1 MYYPRIPKRKYGNR
15 KPIIDGI
22 QFDSQAEANR
32 YGQLKI
38 LLSAGEITD
47 LRLQVPFELQPSF
60 KYNGKAIRALKYIAD
75 FVYEDKEGNIH
86 IEDVKGM
93 RTKEYEIKRKIMLYQ
108 GYEIEEY
115 DSRGRRLIWLK

>member
-1 MYYPRIPKRKYGNR
+1 MGYMMGMSRKIRKYGNR
-15 KPIIDGI
+15 RPVVDGI

-38 LLSAGEITD
+38 LLQAGEITN
-47 LRLQVPFELQPSF
+47 LRLQVPYELQPSF
-60 KYNGKAIRALKYIAD
+60 KHDGKTIRAIKYVAD
-75 FVYEDKEGNIH
+75 FVYEDKDGKTH

-93 RTKEYEIKRKIMLYQ
+93 RTKEYELKRKIMLYH

-115 DSRGRRLIWLK
+115 DSRGRRLR